1 MRRIFG
7 TQSATLFR
15 LSYNFP
21 CVFAFLVQLPLYA
34 DSLLQPHYGV
44 LCSAHVTWRITKDFD
59 YMRGFRFGSD
69 RSELVCSTY
78 NTHIWKVG
86 VRFIIS
92 RFPRT
97 TLPSR
102 KFHAFQFL
110 IAAYAKTNKNI
121 FHTFGFVTFWFVKWY
136 FNCVRWSPH
145 QNSL

>member
-7 TQSATLFR
+7 AQLATLFW
-15 LSYNFP
+15 LSYNFL
-21 CVFAFLVQLPLYA
+21 CVFAFLVQLPLCA

-44 LCSAHVTWRITKDFD
+44 LLPHTSLGALQQTLITWEH
-59 YMRGFRFGSD
+59 FRFGSN
-69 RSELVCSTY
+69 RSELVRSTW

-102 KFHAFQFL
+102 NFTLFSIL

-136 FNCVRWSPH
+136 FYCVRWSPH
-145 QNSL
+145 QNPL